1 MNGYSEDLLRRIVST
16 VGGRISKTQVART
29 FDVSLSSVKRY
40 VKLALPGKL
49 FPCGNPARAPMV
61 EGTMKL
67 KF

>member
-16 VGGRISKTQVART
+16 VGGGISKTQVART

-40 VKLALPGKL
+40 VKLALPVEL
-49 FPCGNPARAPMV
+49 FPCGQPAWAPIV
-61 EGTMKL
+61 EGTMEL

>member
-29 FDVSLSSVKRY
+29 FDVTLSSVKRY
-40 VKLALPGKL
+40 VKLALPVKL
-49 FPCGNPARAPMV
+49 FPCGNLARAPMV

>member
-1 MNGYSEDLLRRIVST
+1 M
-16 VGGRISKTQVART
+16 SKTQVART

-40 VKLALPGKL
+40 VKLALPVKL
-49 FPCGNPARAPMV
+49 FPCGNLARAPMV

>member
-16 VGGRISKTQVART
+16 VAGGISKTQVART

-40 VKLALPGKL
+40 VKLALPVEL
-49 FPCGNPARAPMV
+49 FPCGQPAWAPIV
-61 EGTMKL
+61 EGTMEL